1 MIILLIINELYFLSC
16 TKKQYSNFLQSK
28 SKFKVVNYISV
39 DCSACFNVIK
49 VWYTLFE
56 KNKLPDN
63 VNVCFITYGE
73 QKDVFSYY
81 LDKLDDNPFGFYEE
95 INQEFIS
102 LNPIKDLKFYKTVLI
117 NEKNEVLL
125 IGNPFDNKAV
135 MDKYIKMG
143 VIQ

>member
-1 MIILLIINELYFLSC
+1 
-16 TKKQYSNFLQSK
+16 
-28 SKFKVVNYISV
+28 
-39 DCSACFNVIK
+39 
-49 VWYTLFE
+49 LFE